1 VSIAISSFAR
11 ELAKQ
16 LALLLPDPESALDQI
31 IITYTKMSPI
41 DSSEHWADI
50 LRENLLIVARLGEE
64 TDTEETINEAILN
77 APRRGTARDTLA
89 REIASIVYP
98 NFPPDSPGPI
108 IQYEKDIVKLR
119 SLAEAQRKSVVAKAT
134 EYNERHNWNKRIL
147 KQQGPW
153 NESEDPLSL
162 HGVPSLPMP
171 VEVSDPESLAPF
183 FAHLRNNGTHEQS
196 HTTETVKMG
205 VPGAEPYYNVE
216 YIEFEKGVLYSDGRI
231 DLCKMV
237 TGPRNIGDLMES
249 LKSNTASKHFLLGN
263 NITGP
268 TGADA
273 MARFIEEFPRRIETW
288 YLGANCFDAA
298 SFARL
303 VESMVKSPV
312 ITNVWL
318 KRNPLGP
325 SSAKDIFRLI
335 TQCPSLRT
343 LDLDQTEL
351 GDEGVAEL
359 FALLADHNQAL
370 PLRHLYLNA
379 TGISKRACEQ
389 ISRYLSLPSCALSSL
404 FMSNNPIGTAAAAL
418 APGLASNQTLERLS
432 LQSCGLSDEPT
443 AVLVSAFRDHQS
455 IKALDLGQSFATE
468 DLGMRYNWLTNS
480 APFVDLVKISSS
492 LQYLNI
498 SYAPMSQ
505 ESINLL
511 LQAVATSPSM
521 LLLGRQAR
529 PLLRGDPTAVRA
541 GQEGVRL
548 TKVVR
553 DQLQA
558 NVLKQYGVDYEEFSA
573 EHKRFLTSPPDVRL
587 IDSVYRNRAA
597 GQARRGLA
605 KLDKVWADGDE
616 TLRMVAGDTP
626 RVTTTMQEKH

>member
-1 VSIAISSFAR
+1 
-11 ELAKQ
+11 
-16 LALLLPDPESALDQI
+16 
-31 IITYTKMSPI
+31 MSHI
-41 DSSEHWADI
+41 DSSEYWADV
-50 LRENLLIVARLGEE
+50 LRKNMLIAARLDGETE
-64 TDTEETINEAILN
+64 TEETINEAILS
-77 APRRGTARDTLA
+77 APRRGTARDALA
-89 REIASIVYP
+89 REIASMVYP
-98 NFPPDSPGPI
+98 NFSPESLGPI

-119 SLAEAQRKSVVAKAT
+119 SLAERQRKNTVAKAT
-134 EYNERHNWNKRIL
+134 DYNERHNWNKRIL

-153 NESEDPLSL
+153 NEIEDLLSL
-162 HGVPSLPMP
+162 VPSLPMP

-183 FAHLRNNGTHEQS
+183 FAHIRNNGTHEQS
-196 HTTETVKMG
+196 HTIETANKG

-237 TGPRNIGDLMES
+237 TGPRNIGDLMNS

-273 MARFIEEFPRRIETW
+273 IASFIEEFPHRIETW

-303 VESMVKSPV
+303 AESMVKSPV

-325 SSAKDIFRLI
+325 TSAKDIFRLI
-335 TQCPSLRT
+335 TQSPSLRT

-351 GDEGVAEL
+351 GDGGATEL
-359 FALLADHNQAL
+359 FALLADHDQAL

-389 ISRYLSLPSCALSSL
+389 ISRYLALPSCALSSL
-404 FMSNNPIGTAAAAL
+404 FLSNNPIGTAAAAL
-418 APGLASNQTLERLS
+418 APGLASNRTLERLS
-432 LQSCGLSDEPT
+432 LQSCGLSDVPT
-443 AVLVSAFRDHQS
+443 ATLLSALRHHRN
-455 IKALDLGQSFATE
+455 IRALDFGQSYSTE
-468 DLGMRYNWLTNS
+468 DLGMRYNWLTDS
-480 APFVDLVKISSS
+480 APFVDLVQTSSS

-505 ESINLL
+505 ESVNVL
-511 LQAVATSPSM
+511 LQAVSTSPSM
-521 LLLGRQAR
+521 LSLERQAR

-548 TKVVR
+548 TKLVR
-553 DQLQA
+553 DQLQD
-558 NVLKQYGVDYEEFSA
+558 NVLKQCGVDYEEFNA

-616 TLRMVAGDTP
+616 TLRMVAGDAP
-626 RVTTTMQEKH
+626 RVTAMMQEKQ